1 MSAPLPVETA
11 LPQLLAALD
20 DHRPV
25 ALVAPPGAGKTTI
38 VPPALLATEWIGTGR
53 ILLLQPRR
61 LAARAAAERMAA
73 LAGEAVG
80 GRIGYR
86 TRMDSKV
93 SAATRIEVVTEG
105 IFARQLIAD
114 PELAG
119 VAAVIFDEVHERSLD
134 SDLSLALLL
143 EAREAL
149 RPDLR
154 LLLMSATLDGAAY
167 GAIIPDLVPVSSEG
181 RMFPVTLRH
190 VGRASEQRLEDAMAS
205 TILAALADE
214 PGSLLAFLP
223 GAGEIERIAERLEPR
238 LAIDIDLHRLYGA
251 REGGD
256 QRAAIAPAPPGRRKV
271 VLATSIAE
279 TSITIDGVRIIVDAG
294 LARRPRY
301 DRSIGLTRLV
311 TERASQAA
319 VTQRAGRAG
328 RTAPGVAIRLW
339 EAAETAGRP
348 RFDPPEILESDLTG
362 LVLECA
368 RWGAADVGQ
377 LRWLDA
383 PPDSAVA
390 EARARLRDLGLID
403 AEGRVTPHGDAV
415 AALPLAP
422 ALGHMLVA
430 AAADGLAGLAAE
442 VAVLVGE
449 RGLGGRGV
457 DLEERLRLWRRD
469 RSARADSARRLAARW
484 ARAVGGNAGA
494 TPHGGDAIGQVLAL
508 AWPDRVARRRGG
520 GGTSWLMANGRAV
533 TLDAADPLARSPW
546 LVIADAS
553 GSAAGARVLSAAAI
567 DEASVIQ
574 RLAGTIVETPV
585 LAFDSETG
593 GVVAET
599 QRRLGAIM
607 LGRRPA
613 DRLDPALL
621 AAVLLQG
628 VRDHGLRLLPWGDAG
643 LGLRQRIGFARAA
656 GFADL
661 ADLDDDA
668 LLASVDDWLAPLL
681 AGKRRLS
688 DIGDAALAEALAA
701 RIGWADMRRLDALA
715 PVHFTSP
722 AGSSHRIDYG
732 ADGGPAVDVRV
743 QALFGLAQHPML
755 ADGRQPLTL
764 RLTSPAGRPI
774 QVTKDLPRFW
784 TGSWADVRRDLR
796 GRYPKHPWPE
806 DPRAAPPTLRAR
818 RPGV

>member
-1 MSAPLPVETA
+1 
-11 LPQLLAALD
+11 
-20 DHRPV
+20 
-25 ALVAPPGAGKTTI
+25 
-38 VPPALLATEWIGTGR
+38 
-53 ILLLQPRR
+53 IL
-61 LAARAAAERMAA
+61 
-73 LAGEAVG
+73 
-80 GRIGYR
+80 
-86 TRMDSKV
+86 
-93 SAATRIEVVTEG
+93 
-105 IFARQLIAD
+105 
-114 PELAG
+114 
-119 VAAVIFDEVHERSLD
+119 DEVHERSLD

-167 GAIIPDLVPVSSEG
+167 DAIIPGLARVSSEG
-181 RMFPVTLRH
+181 RMFPVELRH
-190 VGRASEQRLEDAMAS
+190 IGRNAELRIEEAMTSA
-205 TILAALADE
+205 ILAALATE

-223 GAGEIERIAERLEPR
+223 GAAEIERVAERLAPR
-238 LAIDIDLHRLYGA
+238 LADEIDLYRLYGA
-251 REGGD
+251 REGSD
-256 QRAAIAPAPPGRRKV
+256 QRAAIAPAPPGRRKL

-301 DRSIGLTRLV
+301 DRSVGLTRLV

-339 EAAETAGRP
+339 AAAETAGRP

-368 RWGAADVGQ
+368 RWGATDLGQ
-377 LRWLDA
+377 LRWLDV

-390 EARARLRDLGLID
+390 EARARLGGLDLID
-403 AEGRVTPHGDAV
+403 ADGRVTPHGAAV
-415 AALPLAP
+415 AALPLPP

-430 AAADGLAGLAAE
+430 AAKEGLAGLAAD

-449 RGLGGRGV
+449 RGLGGRGL

-469 RSARADSARRLAARW
+469 RGARAESARRLAARW
-484 ARAVGGNAGA
+484 ARAVGGAPAAGD
-494 TPHGGDAIGQVLAL
+494 GDAVGQVLAL

-520 GGTSWLMANGRAV
+520 GGASWLMANGRAV
-533 TLDAADPLARSPW
+533 TLDAADPLARAPW
-546 LVIADAS
+546 LVIADAA

-567 DEASVIQ
+567 DEASVLQ
-574 RLAGTIVETPV
+574 RLAGSITETPV
-585 LAFDSETG
+585 LAFDPETG

-621 AAVLLQG
+621 AGVLLQG
-628 VRDHGLRLLPWGDAG
+628 VRDHGLPLLPWGDASH
-643 LGLRQRIGFARAA
+643 GLRQRSAFVRAA
-656 GFADL
+656 GFADIADL
-661 ADLDDDA
+661 ADAA
-668 LLASVDDWLAPLL
+668 LRETLDDWLAPLL
-681 AGKRRLS
+681 TGKRRLG
-688 DIGDAALAEALAA
+688 DIGDAALADALAA
-701 RIGWADMRRLDALA
+701 RIGWAELRRLDTLA

-722 AGSSHRIDYG
+722 AGSNHRIDY
-732 ADGGPAVDVRV
+732 AAEGGPAVDVRV
-743 QALFGLAQHPML
+743 QALFGLASHPML
-755 ADGRQPLTL
+755 AEGRQPLTL

-806 DPRAAPPTLRAR
+806 DPRAALPTLRAR
-818 RPGV
+818 RPGQPG